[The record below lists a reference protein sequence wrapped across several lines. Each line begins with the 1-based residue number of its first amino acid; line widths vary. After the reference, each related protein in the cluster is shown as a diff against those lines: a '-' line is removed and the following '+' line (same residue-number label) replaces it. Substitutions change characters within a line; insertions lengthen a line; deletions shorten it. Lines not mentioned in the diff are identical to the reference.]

1 MKENFSLRRSDMEK
15 VKRKPT
21 TKTKTSSSSAAVENV
36 RFHALN
42 PRRTDVADVTGIMAP
57 GEGSRAAAAKA
68 TLSSAMMSHTDD
80 LESDDE
86 AARNTTGPLVPREWY
101 ADEDHIG
108 YDLSGQR
115 ISKAQRGD
123 AIDKF
128 VKSASDPLAYKWT
141 IYDEENDE
149 EVVLSKRDV
158 QIIKNL
164 HNGTFAH
171 PEFDPYSD
179 DYNTTGLLTSEVEP
193 HSLHSG
199 TEPKRRFLP
208 SRWEELRINSIV
220 RAIRSG
226 QYQRQKDLERK
237 SKENSKPRVYLMWG
251 DDGNA
256 IGSALGGAVKGAP
269 PPLPAPKLPPPGHA
283 ASYNPPSEY
292 LFSDEEKAAWESSK
306 PIDRPL
312 DFIPRRLSSLRQVP
326 AYEKLIKE
334 RFERCLDLY
343 LAPRGLGRRDANVTP
358 ESLLPKLPDPTELK
372 PFPNAI
378 ATTFLGHTGRVRSIS
393 TDPTGQYL
401 ASGGDD
407 GVLRV
412 WDISLGKLM
421 RSWKLAKSDD
431 GAIHSVAWGPNPA
444 IQCIAACIGN
454 RLVFVNPGTV
464 TRFSCQTTFA
474 ILRVPEEEN
483 NEEGGEG
490 EGESYT
496 KSSKKA
502 KKKTSDEEE
511 KNESKEEEKDDDENT
526 SSSSTPGLRMATW
539 RNVVPVL
546 SPEAL
551 LTKDT
556 HGSIIDV
563 DLPYPVKTVS
573 WHRKGD
579 YCVTVSPSA
588 PVGAVMIHQLSR
600 RDSQSPLKSNPGKVQ
615 CAAFHP
621 RKARLFVANQRTV
634 RVYDL
639 LKEPVLLLQK
649 LESGVQWI
657 SSMDV
662 HPSGEHL
669 IVGSYDHRVVWFDL
683 DLSSSPYKTLR
694 YHAQSVRRASF
705 HQGGGYPLMASS
717 SDDGSVHVFH
727 ARVFTGDYLQN
738 PILVPVKILRG
749 HTVGSDGLGVLDCVW
764 HPQQPWLFS
773 SGSDGKIILWQ
784 NLN

>member
-1 MKENFSLRRSDMEK
+1 MKNSSIRR
-15 VKRKPT
+15 T
-21 TKTKTSSSSAAVENV
+21 INSSAEIKPKPENV

-42 PRRTDVADVTGIMAP
+42 PRRTDVVDVTGVMAM
-57 GEGSRAAAAKA
+57 GEGSRAAAAKSII
-68 TLSSAMMSHTDD
+68 SSAMHSHTDD

-115 ISKAQRGD
+115 ITKAQRGD

-128 VKSASDPLAYKWT
+128 VKSASDPLSYRWT
-141 IYDEENDE
+141 VYDEENDE

-164 HNGTFAH
+164 HNGTYAH
-171 PEFDPYSD
+171 PEFNPYSD
-179 DYNTTGLLTSEVEP
+179 DYNTTGIFSSEIEP
-193 HSLHSG
+193 HPLHLG

-208 SRWEELRINSIV
+208 SRWEELRINAIV

-226 QYQRQKDLERK
+226 RFQRQKELLRK
-237 SKENSKPRVYLMWG
+237 AREGIKPRVYLMWG

-256 IGSALGGAVKGAP
+256 IGSGLGGLMKGAP
-269 PPLPAPKLPPPGHA
+269 PPLPAPKLAPPGHA
-283 ASYNPPSEY
+283 SSYNPPSEF
-292 LFSDEEKAAWESSK
+292 LFSPEETKAWETSR
-306 PIDRPL
+306 PIDRPI
-312 DFIPRRLSSLRQVP
+312 DFIPRRVASLRQVP

-343 LAPRGLGRRDANVTP
+343 LAPRAPGKRDANITP

-378 ATTFLGHTGRVRSIS
+378 ATTFLGHVGRVRSIS
-393 TDPTGQYL
+393 VDPTGQYL

-407 GVLRV
+407 GNVCV
-412 WDISLGKLM
+412 WDIAIGKLLY
-421 RSWKLAKSDD
+421 SWKISKEED
-431 GAIHSVAWGPNPA
+431 GAIQSLAWGPNPA
-444 IQCIAACIGN
+444 VQCIAACVGN
-454 RLVFVNPGTV
+454 KLVLINPGCATLALAQ
-464 TRFSCQTTFA
+464 STFA
-474 ILRVPEEEN
+474 ILGGPQDGEEE
-483 NEEGGEG
+483 EEEEKG
-490 EGESYT
+490 
-496 KSSKKA
+496 SKIV
-502 KKKTSDEEE
+502 KKKTKKGETKDES
-511 KNESKEEEKDDDENT
+511 KDIDSKEEDKEGKKD
-526 SSSSTPGLRMATW
+526 SSSS
-539 RNVVPVL
+539 
-546 SPEAL
+546 AL
-551 LTKDT
+551 LELRSSNWRRVLQLKSAEDLLSRNNY
-556 HGSIIDV
+556 GVVVEV
-563 DLPYPVKTVS
+563 DMPYPVKTVS

-588 PVGAVMIHQLSR
+588 PVGAVMIHQVSR

-621 RKARLFVANQRTV
+621 RKARLFVANQRSV

-639 LKEPVLLLQK
+639 LKEPVLLIQK

-657 SSMDV
+657 SSLDV
-662 HPSGEHL
+662 HPSGEHI
-669 IVGSYDHRVVWFDL
+669 IVGSYDHRVVWFDIE
-683 DLSSSPYKTLR
+683 LSSSPYKTLR
-694 YHAQSVRRASF
+694 YHTQSVRKAAF

-717 SDDGSVHVFH
+717 SDDGSVHIFH

-738 PILVPVKILRG
+738 PVLVPVKILRG
-749 HTVGSDGLGVLDCVW
+749 HSIGGDGLGVLDCVW
-764 HPQQPWLFS
+764 HPHQPWLFS
-773 SGSDGKIILWQ
+773 SGSDGKIVLWQ

>member
-1 MKENFSLRRSDMEK
+1 METTSKSTGGRRRPNPSK
-15 VKRKPT
+15 T
-21 TKTKTSSSSAAVENV
+21 TKPSSTTVENV

-42 PRRTDVADVTGIMAP
+42 PRRSDVAEVTGTMAP
-57 GEGSRAAAAKA
+57 GEGSRAAAAKS
-68 TLSSAMMSHTDD
+68 TLSSMMLSHTDD

-115 ISKAQRGD
+115 IAKAQRGD

-128 VKSASDPLAYKWT
+128 VKSASDPLAYRWT

-164 HNGTFAH
+164 HNGTYAH

-226 QYQRQKDLERK
+226 QYQRQKELERQ
-237 SKENSKPRVYLMWG
+237 SRENLKPRVYLMWG

-292 LFSDEEKAAWESSK
+292 LFSEEEKTAWESSR
-306 PIDRPL
+306 PVDRPL

-372 PFPNAI
+372 PFPNAV

-393 TDPTGQYL
+393 ADPTGQYL

-412 WDISLGKLM
+412 WDVSLGKLV
-421 RSWKLAKSDD
+421 RSWKIAKGDD
-431 GAIHSVAWGPNPA
+431 GPIHCVAWGPNPA
-444 IQCIAACIGN
+444 VQCIAACVGN
-454 RLVFVNPGTV
+454 KLVFVNPGCV
-464 TRFSCQTTFA
+464 TRFTSQSTFA
-474 ILRVPEEEN
+474 ILRVPPVDNDEEEQ
-483 NEEGGEG
+483 GEA
-490 EGESYT
+490 SN
-496 KSSKKA
+496 KSSSKKA
-502 KKKTSDEEE
+502 KKKSTAKDEEE
-511 KNESKEEEKDDDENT
+511 EGEETKESKEEEEGGEKNNE
-526 SSSSTPGLRMATW
+526 SSSTPPGLRMATW
-539 RNVVPVL
+539 RGLVTLLDPESLL
-546 SPEAL
+546 SQN
-551 LTKDT
+551 T
-556 HGSIIDV
+556 HGVVIEV
-563 DLPYPVKTVS
+563 DLPYPVKFVS

-588 PVGAVMIHQLSR
+588 PVGAVMIHQVSR

-657 SSMDV
+657 SSLDI

-694 YHAQSVRRASF
+694 YHTQSVRKASF

-717 SDDGSVHVFH
+717 SDDGSVHIFH

-749 HTVGSDGLGVLDCVW
+749 HSVGSDGLGVLDCMW

-773 SGSDGKIILWQ
+773 AGSDGKIILWQ